1 VLHTLIG
8 YSDQPSALQGVAYLT
23 TILTIMVA
31 TRLAAPAP
39 RRVTAMSA
47 PAE

>member
-1 VLHTLIG
+1 
-8 YSDQPSALQGVAYLT
+8 LQGVAYLG
-23 TILTIMVA
+23 TILTIVIA

-39 RRVTAMSA
+39 RRVAPMNA